1 MQEPVYA
8 FKGITNGH
16 AMWISQNDFNL
27 ATIHRLNLEEV

>member
-16 AMWISQNDFNL
+16 AMWNSQNNFNL